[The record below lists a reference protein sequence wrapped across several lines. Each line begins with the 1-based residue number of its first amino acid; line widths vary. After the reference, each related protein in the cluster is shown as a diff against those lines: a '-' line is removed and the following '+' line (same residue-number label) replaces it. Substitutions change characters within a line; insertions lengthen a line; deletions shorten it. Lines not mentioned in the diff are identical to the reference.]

1 MLDIR
6 LVNLNASRSN
16 EPGLDLGDAAEKTA
30 FQTTSE
36 VTSAKVNDTLAK
48 ITDEQ
53 AAS

>member
-1 MLDIR
+1 VLDIR

-30 FQTTSE
+30 FQTTS
-36 VTSAKVNDTLAK
+36 AKVNDTLAK